1 MIKVSDF
8 KKDLCIFCSSISAF
22 NNIARKDNTLNLPI
36 RILDNCIRKIDEF
49 DFKDKDLDFISKQF
63 DIKNK
68 IYKEYD
74 SNWKNKGDELL
85 ELDLLQVFAGFL
97 FLRVLLAKGNPNEAR
112 TLKYINVCWKIF
124 DSIELP
130 DFLQEAKTCLNKIQ
144 DELFEHISSKN
155 KYSEKISFNEQLETS
170 FDGNDKFS
178 TLPLN
183 VIFYENPIGRAY
195 LEMLY
200 SLGLKPKKI
209 IHIIPERDI
218 VTKRKIGRFLP
229 LGLRQKYTHSIQSSK
244 ISFWPRNLMKKNKL
258 MCDDLF
264 KELEKSLNIKKS
276 SIIGLLEH
284 KSLELFSEEIIPV
297 SYDGFKDK
305 RFFDAIKST
314 SSEFSLYTGGGIIPK
329 EIFEKASAKLLHI
342 HPGFLPNIRGADC
355 FYWSLILSKRPS
367 ASCFIMNSG
376 IDTGDIINAK
386 FLPKLNLSDCTKE
399 INEIMTY
406 RLIYSF
412 VDPWIRAIVLRDTL
426 HKTKNLTEVKS
437 VKQNHSEGNTFHFMH
452 KRMRELVVKS
462 FF

>member
-1 MIKVSDF
+1 MIKTSDF
-8 KKDLCIFCSSISAF
+8 KKDLYMFCSSISTF
-22 NNIARKDNTLNLPI
+22 NNITREENTLNLPI
-36 RILDNCIRKIDEF
+36 RILDNCIKEIYEF
-49 DFKDKDLDFISKQF
+49 DFKNKDLDLISKQF

-68 IYKEYD
+68 LYREYD
-74 SNWKNKGDELL
+74 SNWKNKGDEILD
-85 ELDLLQVFAGFL
+85 LDLLQVFAGFL
-97 FLRVLLAKGNPNEAR
+97 FLRVLLAKGNCSEAK

-130 DFLQEAKTCLNKIQ
+130 NFLQEAKTCLNKIQ
-144 DELFEHISSKN
+144 YELFEHISLNN
-155 KYSEKISFNEQLETS
+155 KYSEKISFNEELETS
-170 FDGNDKFS
+170 LDDNDKF
-178 TLPLN
+178 TILPLN

-229 LGLRQKYTHSIQSSK
+229 LGLRQKYAHSIQSSK
-244 ISFWPRNLMKKNKL
+244 ISYWPRNLIKKNKHQ
-258 MCDDLF
+258 CDDLF
-264 KELEKSLNIKKS
+264 KVLEKSLNINKS
-276 SIIGLLEH
+276 SIMGLVDH
-284 KSLELFSEEIIPV
+284 RSLESFSEEIIPV
-297 SYDGFKDK
+297 SYDGFKDQ
-305 RFFDAIKST
+305 RFLDAVKST

-329 EIFEKASAKLLHI
+329 KIFDKTSAKLLHI

-355 FYWSLILSKRPS
+355 FYWSLILCKRPS
-367 ASCFIMNSG
+367 ASCFIMNPG
-376 IDTGDIINAK
+376 IDTGDIINAR
-386 FLPKLNLSDCTKE
+386 FLPKLNLSDCAKE

-426 HKTKNLTEVKS
+426 YKTKNFTEVES
-437 VKQNHSEGNTFHFMH
+437 VKQNNSAGNTFHFMH
-452 KRMRELVVKS
+452 KKMRELVVKS